1 MKYVLAGAETN
12 TFRYGNLINKFK
24 LKMKIIQL
32 IQKPQR
38 RGAEIFAAQLSEQLR
53 LAGNEVLLVSI
64 FEGESELPFKGEFLK
79 MNRPISN
86 RFFDFKGWRDFAKIV
101 QEFKPDIIQANAA
114 DTLKFSVFSKRLF
127 GWKSPIIYRNANQMG
142 DFIRNR
148 FHQRFNQFLINQ
160 VSGVVSVSKASRID
174 FHYTFIF
181 PERKSVTIPIGIDT
195 NTIDGDLK
203 ENLGVTIPEE
213 FLLQIGG
220 LVEEKDPRGMLQIYI
235 QLLKKYPELH
245 LVFIGSG
252 SLQAALKQEIE
263 DNGLKDI
270 VRLIAN
276 KPNIF
281 PILSKTKALVMPS
294 KIEGLPGVILEAMY
308 CKVPVIAYGVGGIP
322 EVVISNKTGF
332 CVEVA
337 DQEAFQKAIEEVL
350 NLPEDDLEEI
360 TTTAREL
367 VLKDYQIDQIAK
379 EFDEFYCSI
388 IANAQTK
395 NN

>member
-1 MKYVLAGAETN
+1 
-12 TFRYGNLINKFK
+12 
-24 LKMKIIQL
+24 MKIIQL

-53 LAGNEVLLVSI
+53 LYGNDVLLVSI
-64 FEGESELPFKGEFLK
+64 FAGEAELPFSGEFTK

-86 RFFDFKGWRDFAKIV
+86 RFFDLKGWSFFAKIV
-101 QEFKPDIIQANAA
+101 QEFNPDIIQANAA

-203 ENLGVTIPEE
+203 ENLEVSLPKE

-252 SLQAALKQEIE
+252 SLRAALEQEIE
-263 DNGLKDI
+263 ENGLKDL
-270 VRLIAN
+270 VNLIAN

-281 PILSKTKALVMPS
+281 PILTKAKALVMPS

-322 EVVISNKTGF
+322 EVVISDKTGF
-332 CVEVA
+332 CVETA

-350 NLPEDDLEEI
+350 NLPEDALEKI
-360 TTTAREL
+360 TITAREL